1 MAEEDAQFTQAG
13 LKGKRAK
20 EEAAKIADKLKRG
33 IGRADDLVTD
43 AITKGVFEP
52 LANLYPAAVNIAA
65 SIGEFGA
72 GVAGRPASLGRFPYQ
87 TLPTQAQRR
96 AAAAPIAP
104 QEQEEVPTITVSK
117 PRTRPQPKQ
126 EEPKRTWRVMF
137 KGAPE
142 QDQFFET
149 KEQAEAALE
158 SERARRKLEREQMI
172 ETLGKAETER
182 RLGKEQKDIGAV
194 AGIRFKGKTPA
205 EESEMLRQ
213 YMERSGAAA
222 KVAEPATT
230 EEGRIRER
238 LAKGGATAEQQNKF
252 LANLQ
257 RLRTERGAR
266 EEAEKK
272 KSEDF
277 FTSVAAKR
285 TAEDQLNTYNRQ
297 LGDLKRAYSSAR
309 QSGNDLVAFQIGEL
323 LNQYQAGVP
332 KEMGARRKAA
342 EKGQIAAK
350 NAEIAARLKRDK
362 EEREKQARLYSAN
375 PDAPQYQGG
384 EPFSPTSLT
393 YR

>member
-13 LKGKRAK
+13 LKGKQAK

-33 IGRADDLVTD
+33 IGSAEDLVTD

-72 GVAGRPASLGRFPYQ
+72 GVAGRPVNLGRFPYQ
-87 TLPTQAQRR
+87 TLPTRAQRR
-96 AAAAPIAP
+96 AAAEPSTP
-104 QEQEEVPTITVSK
+104 ETQENVPTITVRK
-117 PRTRPQPKQ
+117 PMTKPETKPETKA
-126 EEPKRTWRVMF
+126 EEPKRTWRVMV
-137 KGAPE
+137 KGQPE
-142 QDQFFET
+142 QDTFYDT

-158 SERARRKLEREQMI
+158 KMG
-172 ETLGKAETER
+172 GK
-182 RLGKEQKDIGAV
+182 KIGAV

-222 KVAEPATT
+222 KAAEPATT
-230 EEGRIRER
+230 EEGRIRGR

-266 EEAEKK
+266 EEVEKK

-277 FTSVAAKR
+277 FARVAAKR

-342 EKGQIAAK
+342 ERGQIAAK
-350 NAEIAARLKRDK
+350 NAEIAARIKRDK

-384 EPFSPTSLT
+384 EPFSPISLT